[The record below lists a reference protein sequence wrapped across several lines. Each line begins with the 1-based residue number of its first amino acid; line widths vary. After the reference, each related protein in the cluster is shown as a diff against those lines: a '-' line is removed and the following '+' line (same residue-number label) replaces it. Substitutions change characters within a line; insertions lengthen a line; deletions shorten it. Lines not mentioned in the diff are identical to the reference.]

1 MGMYPRQY
9 TMKPITLLH
18 QKDVCAEP
26 TEDLITWM
34 GQSVIKSLSIR
45 QFLFPIPKN
54 LWGPIASPP
63 APFTPVSTDPEV
75 CAIEPVL

>member
-1 MGMYPRQY
+1 MYPRQY

-34 GQSVIKSLSIR
+34 WQSVLKRLLIR
-45 QFLFPIPKN
+45 QFLFLILKY
-54 LWGPIASPP
+54 LWGTIGPP
-63 APFTPVSTDPEV
+63 PRFTPVSTGPEV